1 MWIDTNNKAI
11 KSHADLHPDC
21 SDIVY
26 IIEYSNGQSYVG
38 KKTVRSWRTLPP
50 LKGKTRKRKVFK
62 DIPFMKY
69 EGSHGQLGL
78 VVVNKIILFQCS
90 NRKTA
95 TLLEVEEILSRGA
108 LANDKFINAN
118 ILGKFFPR
126 DYEGILNVE
135 SNPRSMDYQV

>member
-1 MWIDTNNKAI
+1 MWIDLNNKPI
-11 KSHADLHPDC
+11 KSHEDLHPDC
-21 SDIVY
+21 TDIVY
-26 IIEYSNGQSYVG
+26 LIEYDNGQSYIG

-50 LKGKTRKRKVFK
+50 LKGKVRKRKVFK

-78 VVVNKIILFQCS
+78 VAVNKTILSQCGS
-90 NRKTA
+90 RKTA
-95 TLLEVEEILSRGA
+95 TLLEIEEILTRGA

-126 DYEGILNVE
+126 DYEGILNVD
-135 SNPRSMDYQV
+135 SNPRSMGNQV